1 MLKRKM
7 LHELKGWK
15 AAGARKAFILLGARQ
30 VGKTYAVREFARQSY
45 DSFVEVNFIESQESG
60 AFLAASS
67 SSTELLSR
75 LSLVAG
81 RSIPEGSLIF
91 LDEVQQ
97 LGHDVVTLSKFI
109 VEDGRFDLILSGS
122 LLGTTLGG
130 VTSFPVGYAQVR
142 RMFPL
147 DFEEFCWASGV
158 PSSIIDELHVALD
171 ARTPVED
178 SLHDRMVRLFR
189 QYIVVGGMPEAVATF
204 FAGGLDLGGARQVC
218 LDIVEQYGFDISKY
232 AGERNLNVRSIYSN
246 VPSQLAKENKRFQ
259 MASVRAGATH
269 GRLRDDFAWLEEA
282 GVVLPAHAVTE
293 PKYPLQR
300 TKVGE
305 KFKLYSSDC
314 GLLLAQYPRLAA
326 MRVVS
331 GEGDANFGAVY
342 ENVVA
347 QELASSGR
355 ELWYFHNSRKGE
367 VDFLLQTEDARVIPL
382 EVKSGKD
389 YKLHLALNNL
399 LRTSDWR
406 IDEALVLSEHNV
418 SVEQRLGKPVYYLP
432 LYMRLFLDQLVGA
445 GHMGDMHLE
454 PVEF

>member
-7 LHELKGWK
+7 LHELEGWK
-15 AAGARKAFILLGARQ
+15 AAGARKAFMLLGARQ
-30 VGKTYAVREFARQSY
+30 VGKTYVVREFARQSY

-81 RSIPEGSLIF
+81 RSIPEDSLIF

-97 LGHDVVTLSKFI
+97 LGRDVVTLSKFI

-142 RMFPL
+142 RMSPL

-158 PSSIIDELHVALD
+158 PSSIIDELRTAFD
-171 ARTPVED
+171 ARVPVED
-178 SLHDRMVRLFR
+178 ALHDRMVRLFR
-189 QYIVVGGMPEAVATF
+189 QYIAVGGMPEAVSTF
-204 FAGGLDLGGARQVC
+204 LEGGLDLGGARQVC

-232 AGERNLNVRSIYSN
+232 AGERRLYVRSIYSN

-282 GVVLPAHAVTE
+282 GVVLPAHVVTE

-300 TKVGE
+300 TRVGE
-305 KFKLYSSDC
+305 RFKLYSSDC
-314 GLLLAQYPRLAA
+314 GLLLAQYPQLAA

-432 LYMRLFLDQLVGA
+432 LYMLLFLDQLVGA
-445 GHMGDMHLE
+445 GHMGDMHLG

>member
-1 MLKRKM
+1 M
-7 LHELKGWK
+7 LHELEGWK
-15 AAGARKAFILLGARQ
+15 AAGARKALVLLGARQ
-30 VGKTYAVREFARQSY
+30 VGKTYIVREFARQSY
-45 DSFVEVNFIESQESG
+45 DSYIEVNFIDDEESG
-60 AFLAASS
+60 KLLATASS
-67 SSTELLSR
+67 SAELLSR

-91 LDEVQQ
+91 FDEVRQ

-158 PSSIIDELHVALD
+158 PSSIIDELRTAFD
-171 ARTPVED
+171 ARVPVED

-189 QYIVVGGMPEAVATF
+189 QYIAVGGMPEAVSTF
-204 FAGGLDLGGARQVC
+204 LEGGLDLGGARQVC

-232 AGERNLNVRSIYSN
+232 AGERRLYVRSIYSN

-259 MASVRAGATH
+259 MASVRAGAKH
-269 GRLRDDFAWLEEA
+269 ERMRDDFTWLEDA

-300 TKVGE
+300 TKVVE

-314 GLLLAQYPRLAA
+314 GLLLARYPRGAA

-347 QELASSGR
+347 QELTSSGR

-399 LRTSDWR
+399 LRTGDWG
-406 IDEALVLSEHNV
+406 IDEALVLSERNV
-418 SVEQRLGKPVYYLP
+418 SVEQRFGKPIRYLP
-432 LYMRLFLDQLVGA
+432 LYMLLFLDRLVGV
-445 GHMGDMHLE
+445 GQMGDVHLD
-454 PVEF
+454 PIEF

>member
-7 LHELKGWK
+7 LHELEGWK
-15 AAGARKAFILLGARQ
+15 AAGARKALVLLGARQ
-30 VGKTYAVREFARQSY
+30 VGKTYIVREFARQSY
-45 DSFVEVNFIESQESG
+45 DSYIEVNFIDDEESG
-60 AFLAASS
+60 KLLATASS
-67 SSTELLSR
+67 SAELLSR

-91 LDEVQQ
+91 FDEVRQ

-158 PSSIIDELHVALD
+158 PSSIIDELRTAFD
-171 ARTPVED
+171 ARVPVED

-189 QYIVVGGMPEAVATF
+189 QYIAVGGMPEAVSTF
-204 FAGGLDLGGARQVC
+204 LEGGLDLGGARQVC

-232 AGERNLNVRSIYSN
+232 AGERRLYVRSIYSN

-259 MASVRAGATH
+259 MASVRAGAKH
-269 GRLRDDFAWLEEA
+269 ERMRDDFTWLEDA

-300 TKVGE
+300 TKVVE

-314 GLLLAQYPRLAA
+314 GLLLARYPRGAA

-347 QELASSGR
+347 QELTSSGR

-399 LRTSDWR
+399 LRTGDWG
-406 IDEALVLSEHNV
+406 IDEALVLSERNV
-418 SVEQRLGKPVYYLP
+418 SVEQRFGKPIRYLP
-432 LYMRLFLDQLVGA
+432 LYMLLFLDRLVGV
-445 GHMGDMHLE
+445 GQMGDVHLD
-454 PVEF
+454 PIEF

>member
-7 LHELKGWK
+7 LHELEGWK
-15 AAGARKAFILLGARQ
+15 AAGARKALVLLGARQ
-30 VGKTYAVREFARQSY
+30 VGKTYIVREFARQSY
-45 DSFVEVNFIESQESG
+45 DSYIEVNFIDDEESG
-60 AFLAASS
+60 KLLATASS
-67 SSTELLSR
+67 SAELLSR

-91 LDEVQQ
+91 FDEVRQ

-109 VEDGRFDLILSGS
+109 VEDGRFDLIFSGS

-158 PSSIIDELHVALD
+158 PSSIIDELRTAFD
-171 ARTPVED
+171 ARVPVED

-189 QYIVVGGMPEAVATF
+189 QYIAVGGMPEAVSTF
-204 FAGGLDLGGARQVC
+204 LEGGLDLGGARQVC
-218 LDIVEQYGFDISKY
+218 LDVVEQYGFDISKY
-232 AGERNLNVRSIYSN
+232 AGERRLYVRSIYSN

-259 MASVRAGATH
+259 MASVRAGAKH
-269 GRLRDDFAWLEEA
+269 ERMRDDFTWLEDA

-300 TKVGE
+300 TKVVE

-314 GLLLAQYPRLAA
+314 GLLLARYPRGAA

-347 QELASSGR
+347 QELTSSGR

-399 LRTSDWR
+399 LRTGDWG
-406 IDEALVLSEHNV
+406 IDEALVLSERNV
-418 SVEQRLGKPVYYLP
+418 SVEQRFGKPIRYLP
-432 LYMRLFLDQLVGA
+432 LYMLLFLDRLVGV
-445 GHMGDMHLE
+445 GQMGDVHLD
-454 PVEF
+454 PIEF

>member
-1 MLKRKM
+1 M
-7 LHELKGWK
+7 LHELEGWK
-15 AAGARKAFILLGARQ
+15 AAGARKALVLLGARQ
-30 VGKTYAVREFARQSY
+30 VGKTYIVREFARQSY
-45 DSFVEVNFIESQESG
+45 DSYIEVNFIESQESG

-91 LDEVQQ
+91 FDEVRQ

-158 PSSIIDELHVALD
+158 PSSIIDELRTAFD
-171 ARTPVED
+171 ARVPVED

-189 QYIVVGGMPEAVATF
+189 QYIAVGGMPEAVSTF
-204 FAGGLDLGGARQVC
+204 LEGGLDLGGARQVC

-232 AGERNLNVRSIYSN
+232 AGERRLYVRSIYSN

-259 MASVRAGATH
+259 MASVRAGAKH
-269 GRLRDDFAWLEEA
+269 ERMRDDFTWLEDA

-300 TKVGE
+300 TKVVE

-314 GLLLAQYPRLAA
+314 GLLLARYPRGAA

-347 QELASSGR
+347 QELTSSGR

-399 LRTSDWR
+399 LRTGDWG
-406 IDEALVLSEHNV
+406 IDEALVLSERNV
-418 SVEQRLGKPVYYLP
+418 SVEQRFGKPIRYLP
-432 LYMRLFLDQLVGA
+432 LYMLLFLDRLVGV
-445 GHMGDMHLE
+445 GQMGDVHLD
-454 PVEF
+454 PIEF